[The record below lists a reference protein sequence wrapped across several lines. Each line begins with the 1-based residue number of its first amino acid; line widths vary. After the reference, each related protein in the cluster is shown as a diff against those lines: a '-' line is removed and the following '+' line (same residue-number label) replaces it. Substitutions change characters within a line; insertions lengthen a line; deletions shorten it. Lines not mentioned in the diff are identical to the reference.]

1 MNLKTK
7 KILVGI
13 FSYNEGE
20 NLRSIYDQIKAQ
32 CKGMD
37 CKIVLLDES
46 DENKSKAIVG
56 EILMDRNVEKL
67 TEGARRG
74 KSACYNILFH
84 YFLDHDFNILLHF
97 DADHVLSDQAVRNLA
112 ETIDIGF
119 DISTC
124 LNKPFK
130 PVNLF
135 QRVLYVL
142 AMPATLQRED
152 GIFDLPLVGHNGA
165 YNRKAIKAIG
175 NIPTGGIDEETFILS
190 KVLAYNLSH
199 TIVRNSISYFTLPGT
214 LSDYVR
220 SIRRVYGKVKAFY
233 KQNSSMDKSGEESGN
248 SSPIVKKV
256 YSFPPIK
263 IIIRSL
269 LSDPFASVFV
279 PFILIIRWEIMRS
292 AKIYDSDTW
301 EKIET
306 TKILK
311 ERSG

>member
-1 MNLKTK
+1 MNLNAK

-32 CKGMD
+32 CKGIN

-97 DADHVLSDQAVRNLA
+97 DADHVLSDQAVLNLA
-112 ETIDIGF
+112 GTIDIGF

-142 AMPATLQRED
+142 AMPATLQRKD
-152 GIFDLPLVGHNGA
+152 GMFNLPLVGHNGA
-165 YNRKAIKAIG
+165 YSRKAVEVIG
-175 NIPTGGIDEETFILS
+175 NILGVGIDEETYVLS
-190 KVLAYNLSH
+190 KVLAYRLSY
-199 TIVRNSISYFTLPGT
+199 TIVKNAISYYTIPGT
-214 LSDYVR
+214 LSDYMR
-220 SIRRVYGKVKAFY
+220 STRRVYGKVKAFNEWY
-233 KQNSSMDKSGEESGN
+233 SKNKAGEKFGN
-248 SSPIVKKV
+248 PNQIEKKI
-256 YSFPPIK
+256 YSFPLIK
-263 IIIRSL
+263 FIIRSL
-269 LSDPFASVFV
+269 LSDPVASMFI
-279 PFILIIRWEIMRS
+279 PFILIVRWTIMRS

-301 EKIET
+301 EMVET
-306 TKILK
+306 TKTLK
-311 ERSG
+311 QGPV